1 MVKWSGSRLKRFNLG
16 EMILKKIIKQ
26 YGLLFIVVTIILI
39 ADQVTKGIVR
49 ANIPFGEQ
57 WMPVEWLAPYFRFVN
72 WNNTG
77 AAFGLFQNGG
87 LVFGIMAVIVS
98 GFIIYYFPQVPREN
112 KWMRI
117 ALAMQMA
124 GALGNLIDRLRF
136 GPVTDFISIGNFA
149 VFNVA
154 DSSITVGVGILILA
168 MWMEERKE
176 KLRAQEEAQVSE
188 ESDVI
193 EKQT

>member
-1 MVKWSGSRLKRFNLG
+1 M
-16 EMILKKIIKQ
+16 KKIIKQ

-39 ADQVTKGIVR
+39 VDQVTKGIVR

-154 DSSITVGVGILILA
+154 DSCITVGVGILILA